1 MEHKHDAW
9 VEVDLAAIRHNVKQ
23 VLAKIGRDV
32 KLMAVVKAD
41 AYGHGAIET
50 SKKMLEAGADMLAV
64 TRLDEAA
71 RLREAGITAPIL
83 VFDSIQPDA
92 AEEAVALGVD
102 VTVCTVEV
110 VTALGAAAKAAYK
123 TAGVHLKIDTGM
135 GRLGV
140 LPADVVGLA
149 RTIAATDGVNWVGTY
164 THFATSAEKEL
175 TLAKEQLERFKEAIK
190 SIETAFLNPGIV
202 HAANSAAILRMP
214 EAHFD
219 MARAGTILY
228 GQYPSRFV
236 PQSLDLKDTWKL
248 KARISFLKTVRAGFN
263 IGYGAEFKTKRESK
277 IAVIPLGWA
286 DGLTLS
292 PDSLARRSILRL
304 FAARVMHTPPLR
316 VTIRGKKAPV
326 VGRIAMQ
333 MCSVDV
339 TKIRDVVI
347 GDEVTIPARRVTTN
361 PLIPR
366 VYVGSE
372 D

>member
-1 MEHKHDAW
+1 MDHKHDTW
-9 VEVDLAAIRHNVKQ
+9 VEVDLAAIKHNVKQ
-23 VLAKIGRDV
+23 VLSRIDRDV
-32 KLMAVVKAD
+32 RLMAVVKAD
-41 AYGHGAIET
+41 AYGHGAVET
-50 SKKMLEAGADMLAV
+50 AKAMLEAGADMLAV

-71 RLREAGITAPIL
+71 RLRDAGINAPVLI
-83 VFDSIQPDA
+83 FDCIQSDA
-92 AEEAVALGVD
+92 AEEAVELDVD
-102 VTVCTVEV
+102 VTACTAEV
-110 VTALGAAAKAAYK
+110 VTALGRAARAVDK
-123 TAGVHLKIDTGM
+123 TVGVHLKIDTGM

-140 LPADVVGLA
+140 LPEGVVALA
-149 RTIAATDGVNWVGTY
+149 RTIAATEGVVWKGTY
-164 THFATSAEKEL
+164 THFATSAEKDL
-175 TLAKEQLERFKEAIK
+175 TLAQAQLERFKEAIK
-190 SIETAFLNPGIV
+190 SIEKAFLDPGIV

-214 EAHFD
+214 ESHFD
-219 MARAGTILY
+219 MVRAGTLLY
-228 GQYPSRFV
+228 GQYPSRYV
-236 PQSLDLKDTWKL
+236 PQSLELKDTWKL
-248 KARISFLKTVRAGFN
+248 KGRISFLKTVPSGYN

-304 FAARVMHTPPLR
+304 MAARVLRQPPLR

-339 TKIRDVVI
+339 TKVRDVAI

-366 VYVGSE
+366 VYREGE
-372 D
+372 